1 MHQFSANAMLKVLC
15 PAPYYAQI
23 IKTSYVAQNT
33 YREIG
38 TYLHMHLNRLG
49 SHMSYSWLKSA
60 RICKNLP

>member
-49 SHMSYSWLKSA
+49 SHMSYS
-60 RICKNLP
+60 